1 MRIEKLI
8 EDFLLEVKMR
18 HAKGTWRYYVSHLG
32 HFMNYATRNGLKNV
46 SEVTDRV
53 LVDYISE
60 MKGTCENITINK
72 NIGALKIMYRTM
84 GVKNDYLQSIQKF
97 KVRQKT
103 FDMVPEDLLKRIR
116 KYAKDLPDVNNGLY
130 YKTLLLLLMD
140 TGARIQEILMIRK
153 QDVSIERQDILLTH
167 TKTKEDRVVFMSHV
181 TMDAVL
187 QMMQIKTNHP
197 YLLHNKIADR
207 PGDYGDVRYIMKK
220 LKRIFKLE
228 RIHAHM
234 FRHSLATIWL
244 QNGGDI
250 KSVMDYMG
258 HKNMETTER
267 YLHVSKSYQRM
278 TYDKS
283 YKLD

>member
-8 EDFLLEVKMR
+8 DDFLLEVKMR

-32 HFMNYATRNGLKNV
+32 HFMNYASRRGLKNV

-60 MKGTCENITINK
+60 MKDTCANITINK

-84 GVKNDYLQSIQKF
+84 GIRHDYLQSIKKF

-116 KYAKDLPDVNNGLY
+116 KYAKDLKDKDNGLY
-130 YKTLLLLLMD
+130 YKALLLLLMD

-153 QDVSIERQDILLTH
+153 QDVSVERQDILLTH
-167 TKTKEDRVVFMSHV
+167 TKTKEDRIVFMSDV
-181 TMDAVL
+181 TMEAVL
-187 QMMQIKTNHP
+187 QMMNLKTDHD
-197 YLLHNKIADR
+197 YLLHNKLADR
-207 PGDYGDVRYIMKK
+207 PGNYNDVLYLMKK
-220 LKRIFKLE
+220 LKRIFKIDKL
-228 RIHAHM
+228 HAHM

-258 HKNMETTER
+258 HKNLETTER

-278 TYDKS
+278 TYEKS
-283 YKLD
+283 YRLD

>member
-8 EDFLLEVKMR
+8 DDFLLEVKMR

-32 HFMNYATRNGLKNV
+32 HFMNYASRRGLKNV

-60 MKGTCENITINK
+60 MKDTCANITINK

-84 GVKNDYLQSIQKF
+84 GIRHDYLQSIKKF

-116 KYAKDLPDVNNGLY
+116 KYAKDLKDKDNGLY
-130 YKTLLLLLMD
+130 YKALLLLLMD

-153 QDVSIERQDILLTH
+153 QDVSVERQDILLTH
-167 TKTKEDRVVFMSHV
+167 TKTKEDRIVFMSDV
-181 TMDAVL
+181 TMEAVL
-187 QMMQIKTNHP
+187 QMMNLKTDHD
-197 YLLHNKIADR
+197 YLLHNKLADR
-207 PGDYGDVRYIMKK
+207 PGNYNDVLYLMKK
-220 LKRIFKLE
+220 LKRIFKIDKL
-228 RIHAHM
+228 HAHM

-250 KSVMDYMG
+250 KSVMDYLG
-258 HKNMETTER
+258 HKNLETTER

-278 TYDKS
+278 TYEKS
-283 YKLD
+283 YRLD